1 MYIFANLFYWHRYVK
16 LNYHPVYSLDDAV
29 KVFEEESMKKDENDF
44 VEGLLFSADQAVI
57 MTGNFSAT
65 CEPGK
70 VSLMIAS
77 NLYQSFKVLD

>member
-1 MYIFANLFYWHRYVK
+1 VK

-57 MTGNFSAT
+57 MTGNFSST

-70 VSLMIAS
+70 VSLIFLFNMIAS
-77 NLYQSFKVLD
+77 NLCPSPKALY

>member
-1 MYIFANLFYWHRYVK
+1 VK

-57 MTGNFSAT
+57 MTGNFSST

-70 VSLMIAS
+70 VSLRFLVNMIVS
-77 NLYQSFKVLD
+77 NLFQSFKVSY